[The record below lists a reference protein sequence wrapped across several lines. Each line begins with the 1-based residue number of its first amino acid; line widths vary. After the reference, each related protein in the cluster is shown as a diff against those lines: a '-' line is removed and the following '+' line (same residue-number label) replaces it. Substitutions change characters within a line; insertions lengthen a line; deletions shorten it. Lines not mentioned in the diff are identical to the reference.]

1 MDEITIKMNE
11 FRELTEQATR
21 LGIIRR
27 LVIDADAQALVKGYG
42 ANIETVVLRQVI
54 GMTPVEVD

>member
-27 LVIDADAQALVKGYG
+27 LVIDADAQAQAKGYG
-42 ANIETVVLRQVI
+42 ANIETAVLRQVI
-54 GMTPVEVD
+54 GMAPLEVD

>member
-27 LVIDADAQALVKGYG
+27 LVIDTDAQALAKGYG
-42 ANIETVVLRQVI
+42 ANIDTAVLRQVI
-54 GMTPVEVD
+54 GMAPVEVD

>member
-27 LVIDADAQALVKGYG
+27 LVIDADAQAQAKGYG
-42 ANIETVVLRQVI
+42 ANIETTVLRQVI
-54 GMTPVEVD
+54 GMAPLEVD

>member
-27 LVIDADAQALVKGYG
+27 LVNDADNECRDKQWNGSIDTK
-42 ANIETVVLRQVI
+42 VLRQII
-54 GMTPVEVD
+54 GMAPFEEE

>member
-27 LVIDADAQALVKGYG
+27 LVIDADAQALAKGYG
-42 ANIETVVLRQVI
+42 ANIETALLRQVI
-54 GMTPVEVD
+54 GMAPLEVD